1 MIDNTKKQII
11 KTRLHNNFVLNKT
24 DSIYDCVE
32 CLHGIQN
39 QYNLYGMISLYNRIT
54 DFELDKLYSEPLI
67 KSWGQRVTLHI
78 NTYDNLLLNRYLY
91 SNGKNWIKR
100 RITNLGE
107 DLNTIMLNILSCKNK
122 DIVTKKDIIESIGAN
137 GRELTTWGGTI
148 AQASIYGLVYQS
160 YKSVNS
166 SQYLFT
172 DLDYPVIEDR
182 FNESIMKIIWKYI
195 VAYGPVTF
203 NDFMHWSGFNS
214 KAKIRKYF
222 NEVAGS
228 CKTFIY
234 NNKRYVYDEKLV
246 GTESDIGLVFLGK
259 FDPLLL
265 AYDDKTWLIE
275 EKYINQI
282 WEKAGQV
289 EGIVLKKYLL
299 VGIWKCSRKN
309 NIMSFVYKKVRD
321 VKENYM
327 REIEKYFIDLCFC
340 FHFTYGG
347 IIYQND

>member
-11 KTRLHNNFVLNKT
+11 KTRLYNNFVLNKT
-24 DSIYDCVE
+24 DSIHDCVGY
-32 CLHGIQN
+32 LHGIQN

-54 DFELDKLYSEPLI
+54 DFELDKLYSESLI

-91 SNGKNWIKR
+91 SNEKNWIKR
-100 RITNLGE
+100 YITNLGE
-107 DLNTIMLNILSCKNK
+107 DLNTIMLNVLSYKNK
-122 DIVTKKDIIESIGAN
+122 DIVTKKDIIESIGVN
-137 GRELTTWGGTI
+137 GKKLTTWGGAI
-148 AQASIYGLVYQS
+148 AQASIYGLLYQS
-160 YKSVNS
+160 YKPVNS
-166 SQYLFT
+166 SQYMFT
-172 DLDYPVIEDR
+172 DLDYPVMEDR

-203 NDFMHWSGFNS
+203 NDFMHWSGFNN
-214 KAKIRKYF
+214 KAKIRNHF

-234 NNKRYVYDEKLV
+234 NNKRYVYDEKMV
-246 GTESDIGLVFLGK
+246 GTEIDTGLIFLGK

-282 WEKAGQV
+282 WKKGGQV
-289 EGIVLKKYLL
+289 EGVVLKNYLL
-299 VGIWKCSRKN
+299 IGIWKCSRKN
-309 NIMSFVYKKVRD
+309 NMLSFVYKKVSD

-327 REIEKYFIDLCFC
+327 KEVEKYFINLCFC
-340 FHFTYGG
+340 FNFIYDG
-347 IIYQND
+347 IIYENN